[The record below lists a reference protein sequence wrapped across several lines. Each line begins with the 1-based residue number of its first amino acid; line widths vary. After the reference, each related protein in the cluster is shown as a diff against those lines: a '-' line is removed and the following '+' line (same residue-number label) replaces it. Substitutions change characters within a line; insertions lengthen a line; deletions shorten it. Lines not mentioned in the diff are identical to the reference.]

1 MATVW
6 MGSPPEVHSALLS
19 SGPGPGSVL
28 AAAAAWSALSGE
40 YAAVADELM
49 TLLAAVQG
57 GAWEGPT
64 ADKYVAAHAPYLA
77 WLMQTSGM
85 ATDMA
90 GRQESVAAAYTTAL
104 ATMPTLVELAANH
117 TIHGALVATNFFGI
131 NTIPIA
137 LNEAD
142 YVRMWIQ
149 AATTMSTY
157 QAVAEAAVAS
167 APPTAVAP
175 AIVNSDAPAD
185 DHDGHDHGGNAT
197 PLDDVLADILR
208 VLTGGRVIWDPA
220 EGTVNG
226 IPYDAYTNPGEAIW
240 WVVRAL
246 ELTQDF
252 QEFARLLVTN
262 PVEAIQFLVEL
273 ELFDWPTHIA
283 EIATWLSQ
291 SPQLLAVA
299 LGGAIAN
306 VGAVAGFAGL
316 SGLAGIH
323 PVVPAAVPPAAPAPP
338 MLPVAGMAPTVSVAT
353 SVPAAPS
360 APAPAP
366 STVAAPGPAPP
377 APPAPAGFSFPFLVG
392 GGPGIGFGSGM
403 SAAASASAK
412 RKAPEPDSA
421 AVAAAAA
428 ARDQARARRRRR
440 LVGRDYADEY
450 LDMDVDSGLPPDD
463 VWASDR
469 GAGPVG
475 FAGTVHHA
483 TAAPAAGLT
492 AVADEFGAGPRL
504 PMVPGTWDPDPAPP
518 RG

>member
-28 AAAAAWSALSGE
+28 SAAAAWSALSGE

-57 GAWEGPT
+57 GAWDGPT
-64 ADKYVAAHAPYLA
+64 ADQYVAAHAPYLA
-77 WLMQTSGM
+77 WLTQASATS
-85 ATDMA
+85 TDMA
-90 GRQESVAAAYTTAL
+90 GRQETVAAAYTTAL

-117 TIHGALVATNFFGI
+117 TIHGVLVATNFFGI

-157 QAVAEAAVAS
+157 QAVAEAAVLS
-167 APPTAVAP
+167 GQPSTPAPE
-175 AIVNSDAPAD
+175 IVHSEEAD
-185 DHDGHDHGGNAT
+185 DHAGHDHGGDPTA
-197 PLDDVLADILR
+197 LDYLIADILR
-208 VLTGGRVIWDPA
+208 VITGGRVIWDPL

-226 IPYDAYTNPGEAIW
+226 LPYDAYTNAAQPIW
-240 WVVRAL
+240 WIVRAL

-252 QEFARLLVTN
+252 QTFFRELFTN
-262 PVEAIQFLVEL
+262 PVGAIEFIVEL
-273 ELFDWPTHIA
+273 MLFDWPTHIA
-283 EIATWLSQ
+283 QIATSLSQ
-291 SPQLLAVA
+291 SPQLLAAA
-299 LGGAIAN
+299 LGAAIASL
-306 VGAVAGFAGL
+306 GAATGFAGL

-323 PVVPAAVPPAAPAPP
+323 PVVPAAVPPGPAVPA
-338 MLPVAGMAPTVSVAT
+338 MLPVAGMAPTVSVAA
-353 SVPAAPS
+353 SVPASPS

-366 STVAAPGPAPP
+366 STVASPAPAPSAPP
-377 APPAPAGFSFPFLVG
+377 AAAGFSFPFLVG

-421 AVAAAAA
+421 AAAAAAA

-440 LVGRDYADEY
+440 IVARDHADEY
-450 LDMDVDSGLPPDD
+450 LDMDSDSDLPPDD
-463 VWASDR
+463 VRASDR

-475 FAGTVHHA
+475 FAGTVHNA

-492 AVADEFGAGPRL
+492 AVTAEFGAGPRV
-504 PMVPGTWDPDPAPP
+504 PMVPGTWDPDPVAPP
-518 RG
+518 G